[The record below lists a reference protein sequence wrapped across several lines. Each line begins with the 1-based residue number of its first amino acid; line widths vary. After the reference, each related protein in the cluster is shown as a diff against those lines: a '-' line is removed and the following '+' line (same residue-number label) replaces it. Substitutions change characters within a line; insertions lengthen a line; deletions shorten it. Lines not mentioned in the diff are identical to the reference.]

1 MAKMALEEKERELKS
16 RSITSGQ
23 VAFFFIEVEEI
34 KHVICL
40 SSLVINGIFKSIA
53 ENWECLVTPKIEGH
67 IKFIELLGRSC

>member
-34 KHVICL
+34 KHFICL
-40 SSLVINGIFKSIA
+40 SSLVNKWDFLDS
-53 ENWECLVTPKIEGH
+53 
-67 IKFIELLGRSC
+67 